1 MKKIDWIIAGA
12 IAAVAAVFYFFNLA
26 DYTFPG
32 ESAKLIVLWS
42 GLDVSNTIPYPI
54 TAFFAKI
61 VDPDTLSAICGII
74 ATILAYALP
83 VMFMKMR
90 DQGAHT
96 EAREEIAYR
105 VFGGA
110 TAFTFAFTP
119 AIIEASTHLSVQVFN
134 TALALIIL
142 LLVLFYTN
150 TTLRIASLIVCIIGI
165 MTGLLLI
172 NGLETLPI
180 ALLIIALTVAAASRR
195 GSNPGLVAFLSVFF
209 ILATYFIMIS
219 PLTGNMSDSLKQGAE
234 ALKLNATRSGSLA
247 TWTIAIAPAI
257 LAYFVAFSFKKKS
270 TFSSWVFHI
279 ALTFVSIL
287 AIASPLSPSDTM
299 SQAAYLPVM
308 TSLFAA
314 AVAGYTLAYWVK
326 QFFSEDKT
334 SKTISLITIPLLSL
348 IIVISA
354 LINIFTFDGNKGSFA
369 DKMADKIIAK
379 LENRQWFVTDGT
391 LDNHLRLSAQRNNKK
406 LNLICLQ
413 RDNDER
419 YVEKLRKIV
428 KEANVCGPKNEELL
442 LSLSLGVLTFIQDWI
457 AADPTIGQSVAIFGA
472 PELWHSAHV
481 KPIPELFFF
490 GADEKR
496 VPDWSEWAAIDKLL
510 FAPKGWGSYKIHQ
523 NKNPVEFMRLS
534 LRRHMG
540 LMANNRGVYL
550 QDNKQNDEAWKMY
563 ELVRNEID
571 KDNICALF
579 NEFEMAR
586 AGYQA
591 ALKRKNDIEKS
602 FKAITDEKDRR
613 YILWQLANYY
623 GYIRNPEI
631 FVRLGCAWANSG
643 RPGDALAHIRRAI
656 DFVPTDKRASLLNMM
671 AALYASSSDTV
682 KSRDIYEEVLTKNAA
697 DHDALIGLMRVELL
711 DGNSEKALQYL
722 ERAVK
727 SGRGERANMEVA
739 LVHIIKN
746 QYEDAKRILKNIVD
760 ANPKNIQAWSLL
772 SSVMMQQADAAKDP
786 KEKKRIEKEIEN
798 SIIPQMDK
806 NADNQFNYHVQMTKS
821 FLLLRRGENK
831 RREARDAFA
840 QAASAH
846 PDVAAVQD
854 IVLQLDISLNDTED
868 AEKHARRIL
877 KRNRKA
883 PLANYVMGSLALQKG
898 DYSSAE
904 AFLRRSANA
913 TRPVPLAQN
922 DLAEVLRR
930 QRRFKEAS
938 QYAYAA
944 VKSAPELY
952 VTWETLAS
960 ILLDSGHHD
969 IDEIEKYAR
978 KALEVAK
985 KNGVEKEDVRVL
997 ITLARVLIKK
1007 GDIIRAKATLGKV
1020 RARIDEL
1027 SEFEKKEYEELRK
1040 HVR

>member
-1 MKKIDWIIAGA
+1 MKKIDWIISGA
-12 IAAVAAVFYFFNLA
+12 ITALAAVFYFFNLA
-26 DYTFPG
+26 NYTFPG
-32 ESAKLIVLWS
+32 ESAKLIVIWS
-42 GLDVSNTIPYPI
+42 GLDVSDSIPYPI
-54 TAFFAKI
+54 TAFFAKFI
-61 VDPDTLSAICGII
+61 GPNLLSSISGII
-74 ATILAYALP
+74 ASLLAYILP
-83 VMFMKMR
+83 VMFMR
-90 DQGAHT
+90 YLDEGTQVVAH
-96 EAREEIAYR
+96 EKVAYR
-105 VFGGA
+105 IFGGV

-119 AIIEASTHLSVQVFN
+119 AIIKASTHLSVQMFN
-134 TALALIIL
+134 TAFALLIF
-142 LLVLFYTN
+142 LLVIVYASTN
-150 TTLRIASLIVCIIGI
+150 SRLANLVICGIGI
-165 MTGLLLI
+165 FTGFLLI

-180 ALLIIALTVAAASRR
+180 ALLILALTITAASRR
-195 GSNPGLVAFLSVFF
+195 GSNPGLAAFVSILFM
-209 ILATYFIMIS
+209 LATYFIMTGN
-219 PLTGNMSDSLKQGAE
+219 LTGNLSDSLKQGAN
-234 ALKLNATRSGSLA
+234 ALKLNATRSGSFA
-247 TWTIAIAPAI
+247 TWTISIIPAI
-257 LAYFVAFSFKKKS
+257 LTYFVTFSFKKKS

-279 ALTFVSIL
+279 SLAFVSIL
-287 AIASPLSPSDTM
+287 AIASPISPSNTM
-299 SQAAYLPVM
+299 EPTAYLPVM
-308 TSLFAA
+308 TSLFAS

-326 QFFSEDKT
+326 QFFSENKT
-334 SKTISLITIPLLSL
+334 AKTISVIITPLLSL
-348 IIVISA
+348 ILAIA
-354 LINIFTFDGNKGSFA
+354 TLINIFTFDGNEGSFA
-369 DKMADKIIAK
+369 DKMADRIIAK

-391 LDNHLRLSAQRNNKK
+391 LDNHLLLSAKRNNKK

-413 RDNDER
+413 RDNDTR
-419 YVEKLRKIV
+419 YVEKLRNTV

-457 AADPTIGQSVAIFGA
+457 DADPTIGESVAIFGA
-472 PELWHSAHV
+472 PELWHSANV

-496 VPDWSEWAAIDKLL
+496 VPDWSEWSEIDKLL
-510 FAPKGWGSYKIHQ
+510 FAPKGWGSYKMH
-523 NKNPVEFMRLS
+523 KTVNPIERMRLS

-550 QDNKQNDEAWKMY
+550 QDAKQDDEAWKMY

-586 AGYQA
+586 AGYKA

-671 AALYASSSDTV
+671 AALYATSSDTV
-682 KSRDIYEEVLTKNAA
+682 KSRDIYEEVLSKNSA

-711 DGNSEKALQYL
+711 DGNSDKALQYL

-727 SGRGERANMEVA
+727 TGHGERANMEVA
-739 LVHIIKN
+739 LIHIIKN

-760 ANPKNIQAWSLL
+760 ANPKNIQAWSLI

-798 SIIPQMDK
+798 NVIPQMEK
-806 NADNQFNYHVQMTKS
+806 NADNNFNYHVQMTKS

-840 QAASAH
+840 KTANAH
-846 PDVAAVQD
+846 PDMAAVQD

-877 KRNRKA
+877 KRNRKV

-898 DYSSAE
+898 DYASAE

-913 TRPVPLAQN
+913 SRPVPLAQN

-930 QRRFKEAS
+930 QRRFKEAA

-978 KALEVAK
+978 KSLEVAK
-985 KNGVEKEDVRVL
+985 KNGIEKEDVRVL

-1007 GDIIRAKATLGKV
+1007 GDLIRAKATLGKV
-1020 RARIDEL
+1020 RSRIDEL